1 MVDVQSDVG
10 GKLIEGGKLLSREIL
25 GNDRLCL
32 RPDVKASGDVNCK
45 GAQGINAPKE
55 KGQKISMNI
64 PFLPLFEGHFI
75 GEASNRDWH
84 VGWVG
89 YVPDRPAG
97 QNKD

>member
-32 RPDVKASGDVNCK
+32 RPDEKASGDVNCK

-55 KGQKISMNI
+55 KGQRI
-64 PFLPLFEGHFI
+64 P
-75 GEASNRDWH
+75 
-84 VGWVG
+84 
-89 YVPDRPAG
+89 
-97 QNKD
+97 